1 MPQSTETIEQLR
13 ARLAG
18 MKKGPARIEPLGNL
32 AQKLFQR
39 MMTAPLESPGT
50 RADLDEAIECAGEI
64 YEYHQDGDPQR
75 PQVAAF
81 LGYMLTFRSFHVQ
94 DTSGRE
100 RAMELL
106 DEAIAYER
114 FPVPYLAMLRVLL
127 ARGDAR
133 RRPRRAAPADR
144 ARDLRGVEGC
154 LRHGGGAAADMRTD
168 EGIARL
174 GNPADGPVRDAGSV
188 LPAHRPA
195 GTLQHGRLGHL
206 RDDAQRA
213 GARGGSA
220 RHPAG
225 RNTGD
230 HHGGQQR
237 AEYGHPAREGPGRGP
252 AAPADAE

>member
-127 ARGDAR
+127 AMQLITGSQSQLTGTVSLSPIDMMAGR
-133 RRPRRAAPADR
+133 RSPAAMPDVDR
-144 ARDLRGVEGC
+144 AEQLLQTVRETSGVSKDVSDMAEALPQICELMKALLGLGTRPMALSAMQGLFSRLTDL
-154 LRHGGGAAADMRTD
+154 
-168 EGIARL
+168 
-174 GNPADGPVRDAGSV
+174 
-188 LPAHRPA
+188 
-195 GTLQHGRLGHL
+195 QGRF
-206 RDDAQRA
+206 
-213 GARGGSA
+213 
-220 RHPAG
+220 
-225 RNTGD
+225 
-230 HHGGQQR
+230 
-237 AEYGHPAREGPGRGP
+237 
-252 AAPADAE
+252 